1 MPDRHSTHRTLI
13 VGVIAVILVLLAQL
27 FGVFESLDLSASDA
41 AFRLRGVIAPS
52 PNIVIVAIDDET
64 FTQTGLH
71 WPWSRDYFA
80 KLIDSLA
87 QGKPKVVVVDVEF
100 YEKFQG
106 DEDFAAALKRAGN
119 VILAN
124 DISAVNDPGFHLEQL
139 NQPITLLA
147 QNAAGIGLSNFVRDA
162 DGFSRSILAYQMH
175 DGEPYFHWVVLAAV
189 RFVGAAP
196 PMKPNRTSLQIADR
210 QIPLNDQ
217 SLLINFRGPA
227 RTFSN
232 IPAYQ
237 VVNGDV
243 KPDFFT
249 NKIVLVGATSES
261 LHDTYSTPFRAS
273 SQPMPGVE
281 VGANAIDT
289 ILSGNFISRLGTSS
303 ALGLALILGVIGL
316 GLGMVRPALL
326 ALIALIVVAIAYLIG
341 WGFEFIVN
349 SIVLPVVAPE
359 LGLLLAFS
367 APAIQRAATEEA
379 EKRRVRGIF
388 QRFISP
394 QMAREV
400 IEQGIEASR
409 GKRIELTILFSD
421 IRGFTTLSEKM
432 TPDQVVSILNE
443 YLEAMT
449 EIIFRHNGTVDKF
462 EGDAIIAFWGA
473 PTRDARHAQNALA
486 AALEM
491 RQELSHLRAKWGS
504 VDPKSFEIGI
514 GLNTGDVFVGLIGS
528 AKRVNYTVIGDNVN
542 LAARLQDLTKE
553 FSWPVLV
560 SEATYGKVKNEY
572 DLEFAESRLVKGKTV
587 PVRIYRVLGKK
598 GTPENERIHAL
609 YS

>member
-1 MPDRHSTHRTLI
+1 MSDRHRINRTVI
-13 VGVIAVILVLLAQL
+13 IGVLAIILVLLAQL
-27 FGVFESLDLSASDA
+27 FGVFETPDLTASDA
-41 AFRLRGVIAPS
+41 AFNLRGAMTPS
-52 PNIVIVAIDDET
+52 SNIVVVGIDDES

-80 KLIDSLA
+80 KIIDALA

-106 DEDFAAALKRAGN
+106 DEELAAALKRAGN

-124 DISAVNDPGFHLEQL
+124 DISSINDPGFHLEQL
-139 NQPITLLA
+139 NQPIAPLA
-147 QNAAGIGLSNFVRDA
+147 QNAAGIGISNFVRDA
-162 DGFSRSILAYQMH
+162 DGFSRSILAYQTH
-175 DGEPYFHWVVLAAV
+175 DGKPYFHWVVHAAARFQDAALPTNPTQTSIQLAQ
-189 RFVGAAP
+189 
-196 PMKPNRTSLQIADR
+196 RT
-210 QIPLNDQ
+210 IPLDGQ

-227 RTFSN
+227 RTYRN

-243 KPDFFT
+243 KPDFFA
-249 NKIVLVGATSES
+249 NKIVLIGATSES
-261 LHDTYSTPFRAS
+261 LHDTYPTPFRGS

-281 VGANAIDT
+281 VGANAIET
-289 ILSGNFISRLGTSS
+289 ILAGSFISRVGTSI
-303 ALGLALILGVIGL
+303 ALGLALILGVVGL
-316 GLGMVRPALL
+316 GLGLVRRAIL
-326 ALIALIVVAIAYLIG
+326 ALIVLVVVAVAYLIG
-341 WGFEFIVN
+341 WGYEFMANQMI
-349 SIVLPVVAPE
+349 LPVLAPE
-359 LGLLLAFS
+359 SALLFAFS

-394 QMAREV
+394 QMARQV

-409 GKRIELTILFSD
+409 GKRAELTILFSD

-432 TPDQVVSILNE
+432 TPDQVVNILNE

-473 PTRDARHAQNALA
+473 PTPDARHAQNAVA

-491 RQELSHLRAKWGS
+491 RQELSRLRAKWGS

-528 AKRVNYTVIGDNVN
+528 SKRVNYTIIGDNAN

-553 FSWPVLV
+553 FKWPVLV
-560 SEATYGKVKNEY
+560 SEASYEKIKDEY
-572 DLEFAESRLVKGKTV
+572 DAEFAESRLVKGKTV
-587 PVRIYRVLGKK
+587 PVGIYRVLGKK
-598 GTPENERIHAL
+598 GAPENERVRAL
-609 YS
+609 YA